1 MKVTKEYME
10 WYAVLS
16 LVYCYEKKLHMF
28 FDCKEEEP
36 DWQSEKLDIGLEVT
50 EALEPEEGR
59 KRSVINRHFGKNQ
72 EGDIV
77 KQQIE
82 KSYPEYSDQIGVVD
96 GKAYFFESYDTPSK
110 INQTLDTIKSKT
122 KKLNDHY
129 KIFSN
134 NWLYIFTPHLFL
146 DSDILQIQ
154 FDYLEYA
161 TQFPV
166 KFDKIFFN
174 LQSELIVL
182 NSGGIEK
189 HISISENLLMKIKA
203 EAQLRAGHKS
213 NE

>member
-16 LVYCYEKKLHMF
+16 LVYCYEKRLHIL
-28 FDCKEEEP
+28 FDCKGEEP
-36 DWQSEKLDIGLEVT
+36 DWQGEKLDIGLEVT

-72 EGDIV
+72 EGHIV

-96 GKAYFFESYDTPSK
+96 GQAYFFESYDTPSK

-134 NWLYIFTPHLFL
+134 NWLYIFTPYLFL

-161 TQFPV
+161 TKFPV

-174 LQSELIVL
+174 LQSELIIL

-189 HISISENLLMKIKA
+189 HLSISENLLMKIKA
-203 EAQLRAGHKS
+203 EAQLRAGQKS